1 MFLEIIHRTGRNL
14 NTALHSNTQFKT
26 WISIE
31 KQEVTWLIYS
41 LTYTLTD
48 TIYHV
53 LQINVLSS
61 LEACNAI
68 TYPTVSLL
76 LRLLELNICC
86 SISFK
91 YD

>member
-1 MFLEIIHRTGRNL
+1 L
-14 NTALHSNTQFKT
+14 NTALHSNTQFET

-76 LRLLELNICC
+76 LRLLELNMCC
-86 SISFK
+86 SISLK
-91 YD
+91 YK